1 MSKQQT
7 SKITQVVISFG
18 ELTQHHNHVI
28 IDTRTTREY
37 NLEHIPESINL
48 PLQKILEAD
57 TDMALCKVFGDA
69 GISSDTL
76 CIFYDGIN
84 GAVASRGAMALES
97 VGGHATLL
105 DQDFEAWK
113 LDQNDVK
120 TTTDSHTLPPTEF
133 KLKKHKE
140 SLTKID
146 DVESASKD
154 GSAILIDA
162 RPRLNFLSG
171 HIPGAINMPSTMFR
185 DMEKGKIL
193 RTPDE
198 LNRLFKNRD
207 IITDKS
213 IQIITY
219 CGSAGTL
226 SGLVYYALKHAGF
239 TDIGMYSNSFREWK
253 SDTLRDIKVQ
263 EDANYWDLSAE

>member
-1 MSKQQT
+1 MSNQQA
-7 SKITQVVISFG
+7 SEITQVVITFE
-18 ELTQHHNHVI
+18 ELTQLQDNYAI
-28 IDTRTTREY
+28 IDTRTAREY
-37 NLEHIPESINL
+37 NRGHITESINL
-48 PLQKILEAD
+48 PLQKILEVD

-76 CIFYDGIN
+76 CVFYDGIN

-97 VGGHATLL
+97 IGGRATLL

-113 LDQNDVK
+113 SNQNDIA
-120 TTTDSHTLPPTEF
+120 TDSHTLQPTEF
-133 KLKKHKE
+133 KLKKHEK

-146 DVESASKD
+146 DVEAASKN

-185 DMEKGKIL
+185 DMENGKIL

-198 LNRLFKNRD
+198 LSRLFKNRD
-207 IITDKS
+207 IQADKS
-213 IQIITY
+213 IRIITY

-239 TDIGMYSNSFREWK
+239 RDIGMYSNSFREWK
-253 SDTLRDIKVQ
+253 SDTIRDIKVQ